1 MLEKGFTQ
9 QLAQY
14 LIPSN
19 CMNKSLLSIFLLSFF
34 FVPPRAFNDRDT
46 TSAFN
51 QVLASFRTGSSK
63 ELAKHFE
70 AAISLNLNGQNG
82 NYSKTQAEF
91 ILKEFFRK
99 NPPKEFSILHKGG
112 NGATSLYYVGTYLS
126 ENSQYRVLIKGNPK
140 DDGFRIFSM
149 EILHMNGY
157 SGTRPRD

>member
-1 MLEKGFTQ
+1 MK
-9 QLAQY
+9 
-14 LIPSN
+14 
-19 CMNKSLLSIFLLSFF
+19 KSLIFIFLLSFF
-34 FVPPRAFNDRDT
+34 FAPSRAFNDRDT

-70 AAISLNLNGQNG
+70 SAISLNLNGQNG

-112 NGATSLYYVGTYLS
+112 NGNASLYYVGTYRS

-149 EILHMNGY
+149 EILQMNSY
-157 SGTRPRD
+157 SATRPRD